1 MIRIPGW
8 ILGAVLVL
16 VVAACGAG
24 DKAEETPSTTAVQS
38 PAQPVTQP
46 PSQPASQ
53 PEAERRSEAPP
64 EPEPAPPAAPEG
76 RLYTVQ
82 VGSFISQDSARVWT
96 ERLGRRGLP
105 VWTEQAVV
113 AGRMFHRVRVG
124 ATPSLAEARR
134 LGDQIRRDFRWPVW
148 IAPVEDNADVPA
160 NAISRTHALV
170 SGARAR

>member
-24 DKAEETPSTTAVQS
+24 DRAEETPSTTAVQP
-38 PAQPVTQP
+38 PAQPDRQP
-46 PSQPASQ
+46 PSQPTSQ
-53 PEAERRSEAPP
+53 PGREPRLEPVS
-64 EPEPAPPAAPEG
+64 EPEPAPPAVPEG

-82 VGSFISQDSARVWT
+82 VGSFISPDSARVWA
-96 ERLGRRGLP
+96 ERLERRGLP

-113 AGRMFHRVRVG
+113 GGRRFHRVRVG

-134 LGDQIRRDFRWPVW
+134 LGDQLRRDYRWPVW

>member
-16 VVAACGAG
+16 VIAACGAG
-24 DKAEETPSTTAVQS
+24 DKAEETPAATAVQP
-38 PAQPVTQP
+38 PAQPATQP
-46 PSQPASQ
+46 PSRPAPQ
-53 PEAERRSEAPP
+53 PESESRPEAPP
-64 EPEPAPPAAPEG
+64 EPEPAPPAVPEG

-82 VGSFISQDSARVWT
+82 VGSFISPDSARVWA
-96 ERLGRRGLP
+96 ERLERRGLP

-113 AGRMFHRVRVG
+113 GGRRFHRVRVG

-134 LGDQIRRDFRWPVW
+134 LGDQIRRDYRWPVW
-148 IAPVEDNADVPA
+148 IAPVEDNGAVPA
-160 NAISRTHALV
+160 NAISRTHSLV